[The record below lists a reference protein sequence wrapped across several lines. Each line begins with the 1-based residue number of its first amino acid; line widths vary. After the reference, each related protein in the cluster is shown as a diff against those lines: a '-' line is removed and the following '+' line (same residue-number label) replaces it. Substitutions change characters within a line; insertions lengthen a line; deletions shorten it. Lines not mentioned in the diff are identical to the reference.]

1 MRSRWCTAIAV
12 AFLWLVAC
20 DATPEPE
27 PEPEPTVEPVTVEE
41 YVAESHEACEHYLGA
56 LFALAADDEQLDVYS
71 DTASQDLFLR
81 RAGDIAVLY
90 AEYHAW
96 LASLEPPGSVQP
108 AHGEMLEHM
117 DDNVETMQ
125 AVAEATAQGDDERA
139 LELMAE
145 SSRIDQEVAEL
156 QEPLGIRPCGQ

>member
-1 MRSRWCTAIAV
+1 MGSRACAAIAV
-12 AFLWLVAC
+12 VCLSLVAC

-27 PEPEPTVEPVTVEE
+27 PQPTVEAVTVEE

-71 DTASQDLFLR
+71 DSASQDLFLR
-81 RAGDIAVLY
+81 RAGDIAGLY
-90 AEYHAW
+90 AEYRAW
-96 LASLEPPGSVQP
+96 IRSLGPPERVQP
-108 AHGEMLEHM
+108 AHGEILDHM
-117 DDNVETMQ
+117 DTNVETME
-125 AVAEATAQGDDERA
+125 AVAEATAEGDDERA

-145 SSRIDQEVAEL
+145 SSRIDQEIAGL